1 MMTAMEPS
9 TSEAK
14 CSASAASAWLR
25 VSRAVRCS
33 ARARQKFTA
42 ISITSTTKGIAE
54 SVGGAAPSRR
64 RLQDSTRMPPA
75 ST

>member
-1 MMTAMEPS
+1 MEAPPP
-9 TSEAK
+9 EM
-14 CSASAASAWLR
+14 LELPNGL
-25 VSRAVRCS
+25 AVVEWRRS

-42 ISITSTTKGIAE
+42 TSTSSTMNGIAD
-54 SVGGAAPSRR
+54 SVGGGAPSRR